1 MHASQPVAD
10 QSLATG
16 DDAHAPV
23 SGRFRLAIIA
33 VSVVSFAATTA
44 AAAYLGY
51 LAMFTGFFAYDDEGA
66 LLLTLRA
73 FVSGQALYDQ
83 ISIQYG
89 PFYFETMGALGA
101 LGVPFDHDSG
111 RFITLAVW
119 LAIALLSGVA
129 VFAFT
134 RNLALGLATQL
145 ITFATAATLTNEP
158 MHPGGLV
165 MLLVVGIAAV
175 ALVGAGRWSGRWP
188 FVVIGALTAA
198 AILTKVNVGGLAAI
212 AIGFAC
218 VLMIPALTRNWPVRL
233 LVAAVFVM
241 VPFVLMKVDL
251 GQAWAQRYSV
261 HVAICALALV
271 VVTSAISGGKLRLSA
286 VGWLFVGGA
295 AVSVAVVL
303 VALLRGSTPSGLV
316 HGMLLNPLQQTLA
329 FELPLL
335 LPGSTLVWDGVGL
348 GGALL
353 WVLYRSL
360 TRRPEL
366 AIEGGIRV
374 LVGLFIW
381 LTLLGGIHIPGLF
394 QLVSLNNRLVL
405 PVALAWVVAAPRA
418 TSVGF
423 LQPDFA
429 RVLVPALAVLESLEA
444 YPVAGSDQAFA
455 ALMLVPVGAI
465 CIHDGV
471 VQLSELGL
479 TRVYRQIATAVV
491 FAAIAVSWFPA
502 DLQQSRAAYDS
513 AVSLGLPGATR
524 VHVPADQAAILRQV
538 TQALRANC
546 DTFISL
552 PGVDSFYVFA
562 QLPPPTGPIR
572 LPWLTSNVAKQQ
584 AIVALVDPI
593 GRLCVIDNQ
602 DLVNFWLQGRPEPV
616 GPLVTYVQN
625 GFVPAES
632 IGKYSLLVR
641 R

>member
-1 MHASQPVAD
+1 MQASKPVAD
-10 QSLATG
+10 QALATG
-16 DDAHAPV
+16 DDSAEPRR
-23 SGRFRLAIIA
+23 GPFRLAFIA
-33 VSVVSFAATTA
+33 LSVASFAATTGV
-44 AAAYLGY
+44 AAYLGY
-51 LAMFTGFFAYDDEGA
+51 LSMFTGFFAYDDEGV
-66 LLLTLRA
+66 LLLTLRT

-83 ISIQYG
+83 IAIQYG
-89 PFYFETMGALGA
+89 PFYFETMGALGG

-119 LAIALLSGVA
+119 LAIALLAGIA
-129 VFAFT
+129 VLVFT

-165 MLLVVGIAAV
+165 MLLVVGIASV
-175 ALVGAGRWSGRWP
+175 ALVGAGRWSGPWP
-188 FVVIGALTAA
+188 FVAIGALTAA
-198 AILTKVNVGGLAAI
+198 AILTKVNIGGLAAI

-218 VLMIPALTRNWPVRL
+218 VLTIPALARSRPVRL
-233 LVAAVFVM
+233 LVAAVFVL
-241 VPFVLMKVDL
+241 VPFLLMKVDL
-251 GQAWAQRYSV
+251 GQAWAQRYSLD
-261 HVAICALALV
+261 VAISALALV
-271 VVTSAISGGKLRLSA
+271 VVTSAISGGKSRLSA

-295 AVSVAVVL
+295 ALSVAVV
-303 VALLRGSTPSGLV
+303 VIALIRGSTPSGLL
-316 HGMLLNPLQQTLA
+316 HGMLLNPLQQPLA

-335 LPGSTLVWDGVGL
+335 LPGSTLVWDGAGL

-353 WVLYRSL
+353 WMLYRSL
-360 TRRPEL
+360 TRRPAL
-366 AIEGGIRV
+366 AIEGGIRL

-394 QLVSLNNRLVL
+394 QLISLNHRLVL

-429 RVLVPALAVLESLEA
+429 RVLVPALAVLESLQA

-465 CIHDGV
+465 CIHDGM

-479 TRVYRQIATAVV
+479 GHVQRQIATAVIFV
-491 FAAIAVSWFPA
+491 AIVVSWFPA
-502 DLQQSRAAYDS
+502 DLRQSRSDYDS

-524 VHVPADQAAILRQV
+524 VHVPADQAALLRQV
-538 TQALRANC
+538 TQSLRANC

-552 PGVDSFYVFA
+552 PGLDSFYVFA
-562 QLPPPTGPIR
+562 QLPAPTGPTR
-572 LPWLTSNVAKQQ
+572 LPWLTSDIQKQRV
-584 AIVALVDPI
+584 IVSQVDHI
-593 GRLCVIDNQ
+593 SRLCVIDNQ
-602 DLVNFWLQGRPEPV
+602 DEVNFWLEGRPAPV
-616 GPLVTYVQN
+616 GPLVDYVQN
-625 GFVPAES
+625 GFVPIQS
-632 IGKYSLLVR
+632 IGPYAILVR